1 MKKRILSLFLVMI
14 MLFQAMP
21 VFAAGTLQ
29 IQNDEDFFK
38 LNDNLDVS
46 ATITQDIYITIDEN
60 YLTKYGAQYIGS
72 ETEPFTGSING
83 NNHTIY
89 LNVNTDLDTYAL
101 FYYLK
106 DAEIRDLKVVVQ
118 DFYTTANKEEI
129 SLSGLAHII
138 EDSYLSVGSTIFLP
152 NRSKICDDN
161 VHNDID
167 IVNIAGIA
175 YEARGHN
182 NVYVSNMY
190 IDLYAVPDTRTVY
203 SGAVIYIPG
212 GNSNQHQSRF
222 ISTGESFIRAYAKLN
237 DLVIGGV
244 AAEVGASSDLYTQGT
259 WMVDVVEHPSYNV
272 AGTNGDVIGDIG
284 GIVGRNYGYLSSS
297 GKGQTY
303 IETLGYFNRLSAASI
318 AGFNA
323 GTMSIHSIT
332 TLINLMDDDNVV
344 SFEKTTGYNDDTIY
358 IGGLAGHNTGYIR
371 AHSNGIN
378 LGFDKIEAPNA
389 VIKTGNMIGYN
400 DNGNVVL
407 ANNGTS
413 FKAPKINGA
422 SGSKYGFMIGETT
435 TTGNVSLLY
444 NIINAT
450 DENAFK
456 TDYNWVNGP
465 IGNLNNNQRINKF
478 INNYWGYMDYAELNK
493 PTQIY
498 FMSPMNYYGDTPAD
512 MRDSDF
518 PFLARYSY
526 LVESE
531 DNQYLSFQNPSERG
545 IGTVLLTKDCVAAV
559 SIGLKIVEDSPE
571 YDSVWH
577 SHAYRNWDVL
587 NHNGYEEPEQGGD
600 GGNQDPGDEDDSQDP
615 GDNNDGNT
623 NPPEDD
629 DDENTGGWYEDNEY
643 CRWVYDTDGLVH
655 KVCYGLG
662 GDGGNTGGSGGTGG
676 SGTGNTG
683 GSGGNNNSQYDED
696 WYEEIEEDVKG
707 IPQAVIKKGIYAG
720 RPLPTYNT
728 EDESEVK
735 LNYYELDYKII
746 TRDKT
751 FKDINNHKYKKDIL
765 EAANR
770 MIIEGYTD
778 GTFGPDKN
786 ITRAEF
792 ATMIVRALGLLPVKD
807 LAFTDVP
814 EGKWYTETVN
824 TAASWGI
831 IVGVGNNMFA
841 PDKNITRQEAA
852 IMLIRAAELV
862 IEPNGFTAN
871 YGDINNMMIEDS
883 NKISNWAYTEVMD
896 SLMHGL
902 VAPRGK
908 NFEPLQPITRAETA
922 ASILNL
928 LKNYEVI
935 DK

>member
-29 IQNDEDFFK
+29 ISNDEDFFK
-38 LNDNLDVS
+38 LNDDLGVN
-46 ATITQDIYITIDEN
+46 AIINNDIHITIDDD

-72 ETEPFTGSING
+72 ETEPFTGTIEG

-89 LNVNTDLDTYAL
+89 LDVNTDVDTYAL

-106 DAEIRDLKVVVQ
+106 GAQIKNLKVVYE
-118 DFYTTANKEEI
+118 DFYTSADEEVLNV
-129 SLSGLAHII
+129 SAWAHIV
-138 EDSYLSVGSTIFLP
+138 EDSYLSVGTNFVLP
-152 NRSKICDDN
+152 NRNVICEESVQN
-161 VHNDID
+161 NIKE
-167 IVNIAGIA
+167 VNIAAIA

-182 NVYVSNMY
+182 DIYASSMFL
-190 IDLYAVPDTRTVY
+190 DLYAVPDTRLVR
-203 SGAVIYIPG
+203 SGAVIYIPE
-212 GNSNQHQSRF
+212 GNVNQHQSTLV
-222 ISTGESFIRAYAKLN
+222 SVGEAFIRAYAKLN
-237 DLVIGGV
+237 SFVIGGAV
-244 AAEVGASSDLYTQGT
+244 AEVGQGSDLYTRGT
-259 WMVDVVEHPSYNV
+259 WMVDVVERTGYNV
-272 AGTNGDVIGDIG
+272 AGTNGTVTGNIG
-284 GIVGRNYGYLSSS
+284 GIVGKNYGYVSSS

-303 IETLGYFNRLSAASI
+303 MDTLGYFNHLNAASI
-318 AGFNA
+318 VALNL
-323 GTMSIHSIT
+323 GTMDIHSIT
-332 TLINLMDDDNVV
+332 TLINLMDDDGVV
-344 SFEKTTGYNDDTIY
+344 SYKKTTGYKDDYVY
-358 IGGLAGHNTGYIR
+358 IGGLAGHNAGYVR

-413 FKAPKINGA
+413 FKSPKITGA
-422 SGSKYGFMIGETT
+422 TGSKYGFMIGETT
-435 TTGNVSLLY
+435 TLGNVNILY

-465 IGNLNNNQRINKF
+465 VGNLNNNQSINKF
-478 INNYWGYMDYAELNK
+478 LNNYWGYMDYAELNK

-498 FMSPMNYYGDTPAD
+498 FMSPMNYYGDTPAE

-531 DNQYLSFQNPSERG
+531 DNQYLTFQNPTKRG

-577 SHAYRNWDVL
+577 SHSYRNWDVL
-587 NHNGYEEPEQGGD
+587 NHNGVEEPEEGGNGGNNNPGD
-600 GGNQDPGDEDDSQDP
+600 GGDDNQNPGGDDD
-615 GDNNDGNT
+615 NT
-623 NPPEDD
+623 NPPDD
-629 DDENTGGWYEDNEY
+629 GWYENGNY

-655 KVCYGLG
+655 KVCYGVGDNTG
-662 GDGGNTGGSGGTGG
+662 GNTGNTGGNGGNGNTGGSG
-676 SGTGNTG
+676 N
-683 GSGGNNNSQYDED
+683 GNNDWDED
-696 WYEEIEEDVKG
+696 DWWYEEYEKEEETKKG
-707 IPQAVIKKGIYAG
+707 IPQAVVSKGIYQG
-720 RPLPTYNT
+720 TPLPTFNT
-728 EDESEVK
+728 SKKSEVK
-735 LNYYELDYKII
+735 LNYYELPYKII

-751 FKDINNHKYKKDIL
+751 FKDIKNHKYEDEIL
-765 EAANR
+765 EGANR

-778 GTFGPDKN
+778 GTFGPDRN

-792 ATMIVRALGLLPVKD
+792 STMIVRALGLLPVKD
-807 LAFTDVP
+807 MAFTDVP

-831 IVGVGNNMFA
+831 VVGVGNNMFA
-841 PDKNITRQEAA
+841 PEKNITRQEAA

-862 IEPNGFTAN
+862 IEKEGFTAN
-871 YGDINNMMIEDS
+871 YGDAENLMINDT
-883 NKISNWAYTEVMD
+883 NKISNWAYKEVMD